1 MTISLICY
9 WGIRFILQDHRPEI
23 LIVKEEKDEEA
34 DPINKHYD
42 LKAKE
47 IDKFTSNF

>member
-34 DPINKHYD
+34 DPINAHYHLID
-42 LKAKE
+42 KE
-47 IDKFTSNF
+47 ICIFASLF